1 MYIDR
6 AIKFE
11 VLEIDICEGNW
22 WLVMVRISD
31 RNYKGTLILVYHS
44 PSGSDAKFL
53 DFMEEMCNRDITEG
67 NVIIMGDFNIN
78 MKDKNYCQKKLLRTM
93 NTAGLKQMVKEP
105 TRIVYGSESIID
117 LVFTNYEV
125 EVIVK
130 HEPKITDHSTIVIDW
145 KIKLT
150 DKEDKFI
157 VCRDYKRMDVD
168 KFMRVIDMGMNVIE
182 YEEVDMLA
190 NAIVNTIIWGI
201 DEVAPR
207 RQIKLHGKWKGKQW
221 CTEDIRLMLRQRDKA
236 YSKARISKNE
246 EDWKSFSQI
255 RNRIVQVCRVAKRE
269 YLESMLDKNKND
281 PKRMWGSLKELL
293 KGKTYDDSIYEEIQ
307 CGDKIYRNVNE
318 MANIFNKYFIDSIG
332 ELLDDGVSEVNEV
345 IVGKYTESELEVFN
359 RIEVE
364 DLNRIV
370 QKLKNK
376 SGTEEGIT
384 VDIMK
389 KVVIVA
395 GTKIVHMLNRS
406 LEEGMFPSEWK
417 QATVIPIPKIKR
429 TKKVNEFRPINKLP
443 IYEKILEIIVH
454 KQMVRYLEDNKLLIE
469 SQSGFREGH
478 SCETA
483 LQWVISS
490 WKKSIGENKI
500 VGVVFIDLRRAFE
513 LVNRNILLQK
523 LERYGLKGVVI
534 KWFKSYLNNRTQR
547 VKFNGMLSDPID
559 VKVGVPQGSVLG
571 PLLFLFYINDI
582 INELNE
588 KCEIRLFAD
597 DMLIYTTGYS
607 TAEISN
613 NLNEQL
619 VRVENWLKINKL
631 KVNVDK
637 TKVMLMRGI
646 RKKVNQNNLK
656 IKLENIELE
665 VVNEIKYLGVIID
678 KNLNF
683 MEHVNYIGKKIGS
696 KLGVLRRVGVN
707 LTPYMRCVVY
717 KSIVAPLFEYCS
729 TVFLSVNE
737 TNLQYLQK
745 LQNKGMRII
754 LRCNYRARIKDMLEA
769 LQFMSVKERIE
780 YNVCI
785 LVYKMINGQ
794 CPNYLVNRVEI
805 MGKEMESKTRQRG
818 NIYITKCK
826 TREEQRTL
834 LHDGFKMYNE
844 LPNEI
849 KTERGL
855 LGFKRAVA
863 AYLGR
868 RE

>member
-1 MYIDR
+1 M
-6 AIKFE
+6 
-11 VLEIDICEGNW
+11 
-22 WLVMVRISD
+22 
-31 RNYKGTLILVYHS
+31 RNK
-44 PSGSDAKFL
+44 
-53 DFMEEMCNRDITEG
+53 
-67 NVIIMGDFNIN
+67 
-78 MKDKNYCQKKLLRTM
+78 
-93 NTAGLKQMVKEP
+93 
-105 TRIVYGSESIID
+105 IV
-117 LVFTNYEV
+117 
-125 EVIVK
+125 
-130 HEPKITDHSTIVIDW
+130 H
-145 KIKLT
+145 
-150 DKEDKFI
+150 
-157 VCRDYKRMDVD
+157 
-168 KFMRVIDMGMNVIE
+168 
-182 YEEVDMLA
+182 
-190 NAIVNTIIWGI
+190 
-201 DEVAPR
+201 
-207 RQIKLHGKWKGKQW
+207 
-221 CTEDIRLMLRQRDKA
+221 
-236 YSKARISKNE
+236 
-246 EDWKSFSQI
+246 
-255 RNRIVQVCRVAKRE
+255 VCRVAKGE

-281 PKRMWGSLKELL
+281 PKRMWGVLKELL
-293 KGKTYDDSIYEEIQ
+293 KGKTQDVNIYEEIQ

-318 MANIFNKYFIDSIG
+318 MANIVNKYFVDSIG
-332 ELLDDGVSEVNEV
+332 ELTEDGVIEVNEAME
-345 IVGKYTESELEVFN
+345 GKYTESELEVFN

-376 SGTEEGIT
+376 SGTEEGIN
-384 VDIMK
+384 VEIMK
-389 KVVIVA
+389 KVVVVA
-395 GTKIVHMLNRS
+395 GSKIVHMINRS
-406 LEEGMFPSEWK
+406 LEEGLFPSEWK

-429 TKKVNEFRPINKLP
+429 TKKVEEFRPINKLP
-443 IYEKILEIIVH
+443 IYEKILEIVVH

-483 LQWVISS
+483 LQWVVSS
-490 WKKSIGENKI
+490 WKKSIGENRM
-500 VGVVFIDLRRAFE
+500 VGVAFIDLKRAFE
-513 LVNRNILLQK
+513 VVNRDILLRK
-523 LERYGLKGVVI
+523 LERYGLKGIVI
-534 KWFKSYLNNRTQR
+534 KWFMSYLNNRTQR
-547 VKFNGMLSDPID
+547 VKFNGILSDPIN

-607 TAEISN
+607 TVEISN

-619 VRVENWLKINKL
+619 GSVEKWLKINKL
-631 KVNVDK
+631 KVNVSK

-683 MEHVNYIGKKIGS
+683 MEHVSYIGKKIGS

-717 KSIVAPLFEYCS
+717 KVIVAPLFEYCS
-729 TVFLSVNE
+729 TVLLSVSE

-745 LQNKGMRII
+745 LQNRGMRII
-754 LRCNYRARIKDMLEA
+754 LRCNNRAKIKDMMEA
-769 LQFMSVKERIE
+769 LRFMSVKERME

-805 MGKEMESKTRQRG
+805 VGKEMESKTRQKG

-826 TREEQRTL
+826 TREEQRSL

-844 LPNEI
+844 LPNRI
-849 KTERGL
+849 KSERGL
-855 LGFKRAVA
+855 QGFKRAMVA
-863 AYLGR
+863 YIR
-868 RE
+868 NRE